1 MARLII
7 TLSSICTVF
16 FRLKNISTYHSS
28 FDFLSFL
35 GGRQGR
41 WYDPILQK
49 RKLNLMALKKMC
61 PVK

>member
-16 FRLKNISTYHSS
+16 YRLKNISTYHSS

-49 RKLNLMALKKMC
+49 RKLKLMAL
-61 PVK
+61 

>member
-7 TLSSICTVF
+7 TSLLFVQCF

-49 RKLNLMALKKMC
+49 K
-61 PVK
+61 VKSDGIKENVSS